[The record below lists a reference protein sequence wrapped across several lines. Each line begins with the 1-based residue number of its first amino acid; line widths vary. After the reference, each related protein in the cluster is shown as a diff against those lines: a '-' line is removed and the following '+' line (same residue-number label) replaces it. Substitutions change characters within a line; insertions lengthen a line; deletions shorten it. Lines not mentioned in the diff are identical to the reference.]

1 MSQQDPS
8 GTTDDWCT
16 PAGLDVFE
24 LAAAGMVIT
33 DRMGRFRRVNRA
45 FALMLDRDAADL
57 VGASFGDITSPEDV
71 TQSRSVMR
79 DLLDKVITTARFE
92 KRYLRGDGS
101 PIWVDMNISAIV
113 DSAGDVVAFLTQGSD
128 ISAHKA
134 AEAEL
139 RQQAQLF
146 SAINDGVLVTDAQG
160 NLIDCNP
167 AMERLVGCTREQ
179 LFALG
184 NDGASPGREKWRARL
199 KTAVAEG
206 AWGGDVIFGAGGPN
220 RRIAESTII
229 AVPGTSGEVIGA
241 IAVCRD
247 VTEVRDNAVAL
258 VDAER
263 QAQHDARHD
272 ALTGLPNRK
281 SLTDKFDELMSSRDA
296 SEGAALLMIDLDRF
310 KDVNDTLGHHCGDD
324 LLVQIGH
331 VLQDVVRDK
340 DTVVRLGGDE
350 FAVLAP
356 GLSRTDAA
364 MALADRVRL
373 ELERPFR
380 VQGIDLDVEASIG
393 VATTCGGQDISAL
406 LRQADV
412 AMYVAKRQG
421 AGAFAY
427 DAAVDLHS
435 AARLSLLGELRG
447 ALTRHDLVLHFQP
460 KISLTSG
467 DVVGAEA
474 LVRWNHPSRGLILP
488 DEFIPMA
495 EHTGLIR
502 SLTRYVLDA
511 ALAQERRWI
520 DEGRPLPISVNL
532 SARNLME
539 DRLVEQI
546 VDLLHR
552 HGVPPALLEL
562 EITESSIVTEPA
574 RARAL
579 LARLR
584 ALGIRVSIDDFGAG
598 FTSLAVLKN
607 LPISELKI
615 DRSFVEAMTSRPSD
629 ALIVRSVVQLS
640 HNLGLVAVAEGVED
654 PSVLA
659 ALTTMGCDV
668 VQGYHFSR
676 PLAADAFSAWFGRHR
691 AGQSATFDLPA

>member
-1 MSQQDPS
+1 MSQQRLS
-8 GTTDDWCT
+8 GASDDWCS

-33 DRMGRFRRVNRA
+33 DRTGRFRRVNRA
-45 FALMLDRDAADL
+45 FAQMLGRDAADL
-57 VGASFGDITSPEDV
+57 IGSSFGEITSPDDV
-71 TQSRSVMR
+71 THSRAVMQK
-79 DLLDKVITTARFE
+79 LLDKVITTARFE

-101 PIWVDMNISAIV
+101 PIWVDMSIRALV
-113 DSAGDVVAFLTQGSD
+113 DQAGDVVGFLTQGSD
-128 ISAHKA
+128 ISAQKA
-134 AEAEL
+134 AEVDL

-146 SAINDGVLVTDAQG
+146 NAINDGVFISDVDGRLT
-160 NLIDCNP
+160 DCNP
-167 AMERLVGCTREQ
+167 AMERIAGRTRAQ
-179 LFALG
+179 LFALYHEG
-184 NDGASPGREKWRARL
+184 HSPEREAWLARMRMAL
-199 KTAVAEG
+199 ATGGWA
-206 AWGGDVIFGAGGPN
+206 GDVTFGHGPD
-220 RRIAESTII
+220 RRIAEATII
-229 AVPGTSGEVIGA
+229 AVPGATDQAVGA

-247 VTEVRDNAVAL
+247 VTEVRDNAAAL
-258 VDAER
+258 ADAER
-263 QAQHDARHD
+263 QAQHDAHHD

-281 SLTDKFDELMSSRDA
+281 SLTDKFDELMNSCEA
-296 SEGAALLMIDLDRF
+296 SNGAALLMIDLDRF

-331 VLQDVVRDK
+331 VLQDVVRDN

-350 FAVLAP
+350 FAILAP
-356 GLSRTDAA
+356 GLSRSDAA

-393 VATTCGGQDISAL
+393 VATTSGGKDIAAL

-427 DAAVDLHS
+427 DAAADMHS

-447 ALTRHDLVLHFQP
+447 ALNRHDLVLHFQP
-460 KISLTSG
+460 KISLTTG

-511 ALAQERRWI
+511 ALAQERRWMN
-520 DEGRPLPISVNL
+520 ENRPLPISVNL

-552 HGVPPALLEL
+552 HGVPAALLEL
-562 EITESSIVTEPA
+562 EITESSIVTEPG

-607 LPISELKI
+607 LPVSELKI
-615 DRSFVEAMTSRPSD
+615 DRSFVEAMTTRPSD

-654 PSVLA
+654 PTVLD
-659 ALTTMGCDV
+659 ALATMGCDV

-691 AGQSATFDLPA
+691 AEQSTAFELPA